1 MKTNNLY
8 KNLTAK
14 SKYLALCCAL
24 PVLMAACK
32 QPEKYA
38 ECKELNKKIDSLSKE
53 ISATQN
59 LRTARLPGHLRNT
72 QSRYIDAA
80 DSVAQ
85 QSDTAQI
92 CLFQNDELWQ
102 EAFNNYAIRIGYD
115 FQLSKFLPQSDI
127 DIFKEQL
134 ANIFYDDFVCEMARE
149 RVLKDVG
156 SLHDLSYFLEMMDID
171 SVNAKLQN
179 KLDWKFYSDTVSGTL
194 AVQDLA
200 ILEFANPEM
209 NKALR
214 AENDLLNRAWEKSDL
229 QSRLKQNDSLRKV
242 ELATAQDSVARK
254 ALNNK
259 YDSLKT
265 EILYDFENEYR
276 KKPNF
281 DIPEFDMVRSQYL
294 HNDSMI
300 SKYES
305 MFNNMTTVE
314 DSLEQYRQS
323 MIRKRD
329 SLISRRKELSR

>member
-156 SLHDLSYFLEMMDID
+156 AAKIILDKDLNAEKLSEILTKMLKDKNHLLEMGK
-171 SVNAKLQN
+171 NAEK
-179 KLDWKFYSDTVSGTL
+179 V
-194 AVQDLA
+194 A
-200 ILEFANPEM
+200 IT
-209 NKALR
+209 
-214 AENDLLNRAWEKSDL
+214 D
-229 QSRLKQNDSLRKV
+229 
-242 ELATAQDSVARK
+242 
-254 ALNNK
+254 
-259 YDSLKT
+259 
-265 EILYDFENEYR
+265 
-276 KKPNF
+276 
-281 DIPEFDMVRSQYL
+281 
-294 HNDSMI
+294 
-300 SKYES
+300 
-305 MFNNMTTVE
+305 VE
-314 DSLEQYRQS
+314 DKIYQEIQRLVSKKQ
-323 MIRKRD
+323 
-329 SLISRRKELSR
+329 